1 MVTLVDRKSR
11 FLLCKKVEKKASE
24 PVTNAIIKL
33 LDGQPCF
40 SITPDRG
47 KEFSRHAQITATL
60 NDVPFYFPLP
70 HHPWQRGTN
79 ENTNGLLRE
88 YFPKNKNI
96 TNLSNNLIAKHV
108 FELNMRPR
116 KCLGWKSPFEI
127 YFNISFHLT

>member
-1 MVTLVDRKSR
+1 MNHYKHFTI
-11 FLLCKKVEKKASE
+11 
-24 PVTNAIIKL
+24 PVTNAIIRL
-33 LDGQPCF
+33 LDGQLCF

-47 KEFSRHAQITATL
+47 KEFSRHAQITAAL

-88 YFPKNKNI
+88 YFPRNKDI
-96 TNLSNNLIAKHV
+96 TDLSDNLIAQHV

-116 KCLGWKSPFEI
+116 KCLGWKSAFEI
-127 YFNISFHLT
+127 YFYISLHLT